1 MRFAEFRMVSER
13 ELLRRKMMRLRRL
26 NFLTV
31 LMCAALTA
39 ALAFADAKAQAHAR
53 RKARWSSVAE
63 LLKAD
68 EATEGENGYLVPG
81 KSLDEKKKA
90 VVADENRDRKTGYEA
105 IAEEN
110 NTSVEAI
117 AKAAGR
123 INRKKAEDLKKK

>member
-1 MRFAEFRMVSER
+1 MKLSRF
-13 ELLRRKMMRLRRL
+13 K
-26 NFLTV
+26 FLAV
-31 LMCAALTA
+31 FLCGVMTA
-39 ALAFADAKAQAHAR
+39 ALVLADAKAEAHAR

-68 EATEGENGYLVPG
+68 EAAEGENGYLVPG
-81 KSLDEKKKA
+81 QTLDEKKRA
-90 VVADENRDRKTGYEA
+90 VVAAENKDRKTGYEA

-123 INRKKAEDLKKK
+123 INRKKADDLKKSK